1 MFITKDIETKRTT
14 SIAYMV
20 GVLLMIC
27 VLPARANDFVL
38 DVREDAP
45 SLSELPEWSKDFEE
59 AEINNRTLRN
69 YLKEKIIPY
78 FENTEGKGEDRLFV
92 TFTGEKDVNGEK
104 VNITAMSK
112 CGTCSGMEQS
122 FNDPDENNK
131 TYVTVVSGVVVFL
144 VNESEVSQLI
154 TPLGKR
160 YIPNPEY
167 WIPLVIVCDPVGE
180 WQLHVTDGNIKLDWF
195 RRGEGDVFSKWK
207 E

>member
-38 DVREDAP
+38 DVREDYP

-59 AEINNRTLRN
+59 AEINNRALRN

-144 VNESEVSQLI
+144 VNESEVSSYKKKTRPTRLS
-154 TPLGKR
+154 
-160 YIPNPEY
+160 
-167 WIPLVIVCDPVGE
+167 V
-180 WQLHVTDGNIKLDWF
+180 
-195 RRGEGDVFSKWK
+195 
-207 E
+207 